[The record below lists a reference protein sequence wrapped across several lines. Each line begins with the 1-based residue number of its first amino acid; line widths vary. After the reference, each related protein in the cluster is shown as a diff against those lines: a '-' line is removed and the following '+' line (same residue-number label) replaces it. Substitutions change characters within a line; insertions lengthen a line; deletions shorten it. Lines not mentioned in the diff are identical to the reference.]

1 MGMKSLKGH
10 RTALVHHWL
19 VTQRGG
25 ESVFDAMLEMFPGAP
40 VITLIY
46 DDRRSSPSL
55 RKRTVRTSILQKFP
69 RALRWYPF
77 YLPFFPWVTE
87 RLDLSGFQL
96 VISSDA
102 ATMKGVRIAP
112 DALHI
117 CYCHTPM
124 RYIWSG
130 YDDYARQLGP
140 AGRVLFQWVAKRL
153 RLWDF
158 ASAQRVTR
166 FVANSQTVARRISKY
181 YGRESTVIY
190 PPVDTDFFVPDHWA
204 RRPGNYYVLVSQLVP
219 YKRVDLVVDAF
230 NRSGHRLLVIGEGS
244 ERRNLERRAGPNVQI
259 LGPQPREAIRRHLQ
273 SCRGFIFAG
282 EEDFGIVMAE
292 ALACGTPVLAFGRGG
307 AAEIVQDNRTGVLF
321 EEQTVDSL
329 LDGLSKLQR
338 TPFDPDELRN
348 SVLRFSRDRFVD
360 EFSWL
365 VEETVCDHRLLVP
378 TLDQGGGAS
387 KEDLLRPVPIP
398 QEMVSGHV
406 RK

>member
-1 MGMKSLKGH
+1 MGMKSIGGH

-25 ESVFDAMLEMFPGAP
+25 ESVFDAMLEMFPGAT
-40 VITLIY
+40 VITLVY
-46 DDRRSSPSL
+46 NDRRSSPSL
-55 RKRTVRTSILQKFP
+55 RERTVRTSILQKFP

-77 YLPFFPWVTE
+77 YLPFFPWATE

-124 RYIWSG
+124 RYVWSG

-140 AGRVLFQWVAKRL
+140 VGRVLFQWIAKRL
-153 RLWDF
+153 RRWDF
-158 ASAQRVTR
+158 AAAQQVTR
-166 FVANSQTVARRISKY
+166 FVANSQAVASRIRKY

-190 PPVDTDFFVPDHWA
+190 PPVDTDFFVPDH
-204 RRPGNYYVLVSQLVP
+204 RVRQTGDYYVLVSQLVP
-219 YKRVDLVVDAF
+219 YKRADLVVDAF

-273 SCRGFIFAG
+273 SCRGFVFAG

-292 ALACGTPVLAFGRGG
+292 ALACGAPVLAFGKGG
-307 AAEIVQDNRTGVLF
+307 AVEIVQNSQTGILF
-321 EEQTVDSL
+321 EEQTVDSI
-329 LDGLSKLQR
+329 LDGLSKLEKIR
-338 TPFDPDELRN
+338 FDPDKLHY
-348 SVLRFSRDRFVD
+348 SVLRFSHDRFVN
-360 EFSWL
+360 EFSRL
-365 VEETVCDHRLLVP
+365 VDEIVRDHGLLVP
-378 TLDQGGGAS
+378 TLEQGGGAS
-387 KEDLLRPVPIP
+387 KENLLRPVPIP
-398 QEMVSGHV
+398 QEMVSGQV